1 MPTAADDVLTLAIDI
16 GGSGLKMLTL
26 DANGEAVTERLRVAT
41 PKKATPEA
49 VLKVLDDMIARH
61 GEFDR
66 ISVGFPGVVTG
77 GVVFTAVNL
86 DKIWVGFDLAK
97 ALQERTGRPVRVA
110 NDADVQGLGV
120 VEGRGVELVL
130 TLGTG
135 MGSALFV
142 NGRLVPN
149 LELAHHPFRKDKTY
163 EDLVGDA
170 ALKKIGAERWSRR
183 VRKAIDALEET
194 FNYRLLYLGGGNAEK
209 LDTELPK
216 NVKIVSNLAGLLGG
230 IALWRD

>member
-26 DANGEAVTERLRVAT
+26 DANGEAVTERQRVAT
-41 PKKATPEA
+41 PKKGTPEA
-49 VLKVLDDMIARH
+49 VLEVLDGMIAQQ

-66 ISVGFPGVVTG
+66 ISVGFPGVVTS

-86 DKIWVGFDLAK
+86 DKSWVGFDLAK

-149 LELAHHPFRKDKTY
+149 LELAHHPLRKDKTY

-170 ALKKIGAERWSRR
+170 ALKKIGVERWSRR
-183 VRKAIDALEET
+183 VRRAIDALEET

>member
-26 DANGEAVTERLRVAT
+26 DANGEAITERLRVAT

-49 VLKVLDDMIARH
+49 VLKVLDEMIAKH
-61 GEFDR
+61 GAFDR

-77 GVVFTAVNL
+77 GVIFTAVNL
-86 DKIWVGFDLAK
+86 DKSWVGFDLAK
-97 ALQERTGRPVRVA
+97 ALQEHTGRPVRVA

-120 VEGRGVELVL
+120 IEGHGVELVL

-163 EDLVGDA
+163 EDLVGDD
-170 ALKKIGAERWSRR
+170 ALKKLGVERWSRR
-183 VRKAIDALEET
+183 VRKAIDTLEVT
-194 FNYRLLYLGGGNAEK
+194 FNYRLLYLGGGNADK
-209 LDTELPK
+209 LETELPE